1 MMMMMVVVVINMM
14 MMSVMIAEDVLSD
27 SGSSKACR
35 LVDCDDARRSVNVA
49 MLCCLSDDDER

>member
-1 MMMMMVVVVINMM
+1 MVVVVVVVINMM

-35 LVDCDDARRSVNVA
+35 LVDRDDARRSVNVA
-49 MLCCLSDDDER
+49 MLCCLNVV